1 MSMMTIAAVQA
12 QLDASPMTAFLG
24 IRILDTDPAMC
35 SARFEMAMRPE
46 LERLPGS
53 GQFHGGAIA
62 SFADTA
68 GDFAVAVLVGGPVP
82 TMNLHVDF
90 LRPAT
95 AGRLY
100 AVAVVRKLG
109 RTVAI
114 VDVDVLDD
122 TSKLIAVGRATYVAA
137 VG

>member
-1 MSMMTIAAVQA
+1 MNALTVADVQA
-12 QLDASPMTAFLG
+12 QLDASPMTAFMG
-24 IRILDTDPAMC
+24 IKIVDSDAATS

-46 LERLPGS
+46 LERLRGS

-68 GDFAVAVLVGGPVP
+68 GDFAVALLLGGPVP

-90 LRPAT
+90 LRPAS
-95 AGRLY
+95 GERLH
-100 AVAVVRKLG
+100 ATAVVRKLG

-114 VDVDVLDD
+114 VDVDVFD
-122 TSKLIAVGRATYVAA
+122 TSSRLLAVGRGTYVAA